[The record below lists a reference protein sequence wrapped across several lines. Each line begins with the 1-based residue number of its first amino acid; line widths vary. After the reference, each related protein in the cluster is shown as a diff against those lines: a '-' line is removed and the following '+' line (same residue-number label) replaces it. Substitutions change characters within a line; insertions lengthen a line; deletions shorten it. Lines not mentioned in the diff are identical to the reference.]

1 MVTSAE
7 ASPGT
12 LPHQFSLAQNYPQ
25 PVQPGDDDPVCL
37 PRDSEVTLTVFDELG
52 REVRAT
58 LIQGR
63 QEAGYHEAVFD
74 ASHLASGVYMYR
86 LIAGGYVQ
94 TMKSILVR

>member
-1 MVTSAE
+1 M
-7 ASPGT
+7 
-12 LPHQFSLAQNYPQ
+12 
-25 PVQPGDDDPVCL
+25 
-37 PRDSEVTLTVFDELG
+37 
-52 REVRAT
+52 RAT